1 MSVGNPAIPDRI
13 QDCAVPPLANLLLGY
28 HVSGGRP
35 FGGNPA
41 MITLHRVK
49 RKTGAVWMLRWYDSR
64 GKRCG
69 ETIGKVGVMTKRQA
83 EHVRRERQG
92 KLDNRLIPRDR
103 PKRMA
108 LQEFLRRDRQAVA
121 VDVKPKTIEELRIA
135 ADHAIRALGTDYDVQ
150 QLDYADVGRIKS
162 HLADRKLAS
171 ATICKTIRHLQ
182 GAFSRGVRLRLIAS
196 NPFQGVTLP
205 KVQPKPVR
213 TYQPQEIAAM
223 IAVAPDLWWEALI
236 RLGYT
241 SGLRRGELL
250 NLQWLDVDFDV
261 GIVKV
266 QSKVAGSFVVRD
278 QTYPIFGWT
287 SKSYHDRA
295 VPIPQETVTALQRL
309 KAKSGG
315 SAYVFLGLDRLAEIG
330 AFMASNDGKLSANYK
345 LVCHFE
351 KSWDDLQSKAGA
363 RLSKGQPEPYQ
374 WERRT
379 LHDLRRTYGSLM
391 ASHVPIHELKAL
403 LGHSSIR
410 TTERYY
416 LAVGNDVADR
426 VRSVFSIAVS
436 A

>member
-1 MSVGNPAIPDRI
+1 MPSLVWVSLAGNRGRGGTAYWSFPAT
-13 QDCAVPPLANLLLGY
+13 
-28 HVSGGRP
+28 
-35 FGGNPA
+35 
-41 MITLHRVK
+41 ITLHNVK
-49 RKTGAVWMLRWYDSR
+49 RTNGRVWMLRWFGLYIDPKTGSPR
-64 GKRCG
+64 RHG

-103 PKRMA
+103 PKRIA
-108 LQEFLRRDRQAVA
+108 LQEFLRRDREAVA

-135 ADHAIRALGTDYDVQ
+135 ADHATRLLGTEYDIQ
-150 QLDYADVGRIKS
+150 QLDYADVGRIKL

-171 ATICKTIRHLQ
+171 ATICKTIRYLQ

-196 NPFQGVTLP
+196 NPFQGVMLL

-213 TYQPQEIAAM
+213 TYQPHEIAAM
-223 IAVAPDLWWEALI
+223 INVAPDLWWEALI

-250 NLQWLDVDFDV
+250 NLQWLVVDFDV

-278 QTYPIFGWT
+278 QTYPIFGRT

-295 VPIPQETVTALQRL
+295 VPIPPETVTALHRL

-315 SAYVFLGLDRLAEIG
+315 SAYVFLGLDRLAEIS
-330 AFMASNDGKLSANYK
+330 AYMAGNDGKLSANYK

-351 KSWDDLQSKAGA
+351 KSWDDLQAMAEA
-363 RLSKGQPEPYQ
+363 RLRGQPEPYPMGAANPA
-374 WERRT
+374 RPT
-379 LHDLRRTYGSLM
+379 AHLRFPDGI
-391 ASHVPIHELKAL
+391 P
-403 LGHSSIR
+403 
-410 TTERYY
+410 
-416 LAVGNDVADR
+416 
-426 VRSVFSIAVS
+426 RSDP
-436 A
+436 